1 MFHMS
6 AALHQDPQ
14 QVDEQSQHVPPVQ
27 DAPDDLTPEIS
38 STRNL
43 IFFALL
49 VLIIVLPI
57 RVYVAKPF
65 IVSGASMFPTFNTWH
80 YLIIDQLSY
89 KLSPPERGDVI
100 VFRFPQNPSR
110 FFIKR
115 IIGLPNETVQLSGTT
130 VTIINDEFKNGFVLD
145 EPYVSPENAQK
156 ENIVMKL
163 GDDEYFVMGDN
174 RKASAD
180 SRSWGP
186 LESYRIIGR
195 AYIRLFPFA
204 ELDILPGA
212 TTYEVNTQNK

>member
-1 MFHMS
+1 MPADS
-6 AALHQDPQ
+6 HQDSPQ
-14 QVDEQSQHVPPVQ
+14 ITDSQQPPVQ

-89 KLSPPERGDVI
+89 KLSSPERGDVI

-115 IIGLPNETVQLSGTT
+115 IIGLPNETVQLNGTT
-130 VTIINDEFKNGFVLD
+130 VTIINDEFKDGFVLD
-145 EPYVSPENAQK
+145 EPYVSPENTQK
-156 ENIVMKL
+156 ENLIMRL

-195 AYIRLFPFA
+195 AYLRLFPFS
-204 ELDILPGA
+204 EVDVLPGA
-212 TTYEVNTQNK
+212 TTYEINAPNG